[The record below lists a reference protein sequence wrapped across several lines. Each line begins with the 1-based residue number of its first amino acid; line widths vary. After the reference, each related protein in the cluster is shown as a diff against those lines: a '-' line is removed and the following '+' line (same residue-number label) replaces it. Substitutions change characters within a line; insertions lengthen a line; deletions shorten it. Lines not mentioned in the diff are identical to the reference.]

1 MKWILGFIGKRLDGY
16 KTKIGGVGL
25 ILSGIVGIINVM
37 FPDTVPFPEM
47 TIEAAITNIGGGFA
61 VLGIGGKLDK
71 NTAAVEA
78 SGGNSE
84 PNIVT
89 GSKQTIASPE
99 LTEEQRDV
107 LNR

>member
-25 ILSGIVGIINVM
+25 ILSGIVGAINLL
-37 FPDTVPFPEM
+37 FPDTVPYPEM
-47 TIEAAITNIGGGFA
+47 SVEGVIANITGGFA
-61 VLGIGGKLDK
+61 VLGIGGKIDK

-78 SGGNSE
+78 SGVTNESITIVNSE
-84 PNIVT
+84 
-89 GSKQTIASPE
+89 QTITSPE
-99 LTEEQRDV
+99 LTEELKNA